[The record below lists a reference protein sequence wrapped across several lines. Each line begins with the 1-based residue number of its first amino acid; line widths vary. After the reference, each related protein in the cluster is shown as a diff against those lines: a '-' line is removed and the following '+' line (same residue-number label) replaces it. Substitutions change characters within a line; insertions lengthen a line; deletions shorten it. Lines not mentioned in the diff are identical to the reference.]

1 MGSTAL
7 LLQPDTNDVLRVRE
21 RSGEYSYWLSEEFVT
36 GRFGVLEINL
46 RTRFRKDYRKT
57 VSVAKQD
64 KDLLP
69 DTGADW
75 RYMKKDGR
83 FYYAHSNIP
92 VKYRAELEDAEALY
106 NAAKSKVKEY
116 KVQSLTDVIRDYV
129 AANKSGFFRHYAA
142 YKSTHIERLGA
153 ACAALQLC
161 VEMANDNGGITCA
174 WCMQYGA
181 ALEQI
186 DLAYLPVNWRRLKEK
201 ADLVKAGN
209 AVHEVVDLP
218 RANNQNRRV
227 LHDMEVEAWV
237 MQMRSYGANYTNAH
251 IYRKVALLCDLCGK
265 KMPSE
270 SAIKEILAQ
279 PETKFLTAAGRH
291 GERGRKGANYRTH
304 TPVEI
309 ALFAGDCWQIDGTRV
324 NFLPWKNPT
333 TGREEHLYMVAV
345 RDVHS
350 GAILGVEYCLNEDR
364 WVYLSALEMAVK
376 NAGYLPYELAV
387 DRFPGHNTEEWQLV
401 EKRLETLAGV
411 KVSYKHKATGKAQLE
426 RWFGTLQTVF
436 FQDSAYYYG
445 EGIRSNREYAHRSPE
460 HLKAVSKTARK
471 EWNFDVAVAEANWC
485 IKTYNETRLSTY
497 SRKHKTVDAS
507 PLELHTRSDK
517 KNVCQAPVHH
527 RALLFGL
534 AKEVQIRNGMIRT
547 EIQKQ
552 EYFYNVPYE
561 VAKGHTKV
569 LMAYSLTDLNEVFL
583 FEAGQQK
590 EYAPVS
596 IGVATTQQR
605 IQVFGPDA
613 DMKGLA
619 QHQARLRKMEDQRQA
634 DLEAATSGAS
644 PVHLLLGGL
653 SRKGE
658 QELAESTFMMDEVFA
673 QTPGK
678 VIDQI
683 TDQLPATTDEDID
696 FERYVLNRM

>member
-1 MGSTAL
+1 MTL
-7 LLQPDTNDVLRVRE
+7 LLQPDTNDVLRLRE
-21 RSGEYSYWLSEEFVT
+21 RGGNYSYWLSEEYMIRSFASLT
-36 GRFGVLEINL
+36 EKEFRTHSRFY
-46 RTRFRKDYRKT
+46 YRKT

-64 KDLLP
+64 KNLLP

-83 FYYAHSNIP
+83 FYYAVANIP
-92 VKYRAELEDAEALY
+92 AKYRAELEDVEALF
-106 NAAKSKVKEY
+106 ASAKSKVNEH
-116 KVQSLTDVIRDYV
+116 KVSSLTETIKEFIEE
-129 AANKSGFFRHYAA
+129 NKSGYFRFYTS
-142 YKSTHIERLGA
+142 YKSLHIERLGA
-153 ACAALQLC
+153 ACAALELC
-161 VEMANDNGGITCA
+161 VEMAKENGGITCA
-174 WCMQYGA
+174 WCMQFGA
-181 ALEQI
+181 ALAQI
-186 DLAYLPVNWRRLKEK
+186 ELAYLPVNWRRLKDK
-201 ADLVKAGN
+201 ADLVVAGKQ
-209 AVHEVVDLP
+209 VHEVVDLP

-237 MQMRSYGANYTNAH
+237 MQMRAYGANYTNAY
-251 IYRKVALLCDLCGK
+251 IYRKVSLLCELAGK
-265 KMPSE
+265 KMLSE
-270 SAIKEILAQ
+270 SALKELMAQ

-291 GERGRKGANYRTH
+291 GDRGRKGAGYRTH
-304 TPVEI
+304 TPVEV

-376 NAGYLPYELAV
+376 NAGYLPYELAI
-387 DRFPGHNTEEWQLV
+387 DRFPGHNTDEWQLV

-460 HLKAVSKTARK
+460 YLKSVTKTARK
-471 EWNFDVAVAEANWC
+471 DWSFDTAVAEANWC

-517 KNVCQAPVHH
+517 KNVCQALIHH

-534 AKEVQIRNGMIRT
+534 VKEVQIRNGMIRT

-552 EYFYNVPYE
+552 EYFYNVPYD
-561 VAKGHTKV
+561 VVKQHTRV
-569 LMAYSLTDLNEVFL
+569 LMAYNLNDLNEVFL
-583 FEAGQQK
+583 FHTGQQK
-590 EYAPVS
+590 EYAPAS
-596 IGVATTQQR
+596 LGVATAQNR

-613 DMKGLA
+613 DMKGLGK
-619 QHQARLRKMEDQRQA
+619 HQARIRRIEEQRQA
-634 DLEAATSGAS
+634 DLEAATSAAS
-644 PVHLLLGGL
+644 PVHLLMGGL

-658 QELAESTFMMDEVFA
+658 QEASESAFMMEEVFSNN
-673 QTPGK
+673 TGK
-678 VIDQI
+678 VIGQI
-683 TDQLPATTDEDID
+683 TEEIHVPEAPEEID
-696 FERYVLNRM
+696 FERYVLSRM